1 MIITRIV
8 HLRLLVLAHLA
19 QAECHGR
26 QCGWCG
32 IFGIGV
38 CSVSVL
44 LYSIDSITSGK
55 ATAGCRIAGMTDW
68 GTAAPR
74 YSRKTGITRS
84 FVLYRDLCNTIF
96 PSTSGRGI
104 NFLIWYA
111 KLVEEISPVV
121 PSLRTHTLF
130 GILPPPTFRF

>member
-74 YSRKTGITRS
+74 YSRKTGIPGLSCYTETCAIR
-84 FVLYRDLCNTIF
+84 Y
-96 PSTSGRGI
+96 
-104 NFLIWYA
+104 FLQLPAEESISSYGMQNSLK
-111 KLVEEISPVV
+111 KLA
-121 PSLRTHTLF
+121 L
-130 GILPPPTFRF
+130 